1 MKGFHMD
8 GDPVRL
14 YFTNYERRP
23 DEEEFAE
30 IVDILNEHGL
40 TIQDKIMGPDCDLY
54 KCKIKNMKFNLVY
67 SIDGDGSFLYCDDTE
82 GMKFL
87 ESLFGSIN

>member
-23 DEEEFAE
+23 NEEEFAE
-30 IVDILNEHGL
+30 IVDILNKHAMN
-40 TIQDKIMGPDCDLY
+40 IQKKIMGPDCDLY
-54 KCKIKNMKFNLVY
+54 KCRIKDVEFELIY
-67 SIDGDGSFLYCDDTE
+67 SIDGDGTFLYCDDSA
-82 GMKFL
+82 GMTFL
-87 ESLFGSIN
+87 KTLFDMK